1 MLRMFLIYSL
11 INTAETALNTGGT
24 RKVLFTTCKAGL
36 ASGSDVTRR
45 AGDSINRPMQ
55 HLSAHVRFHY
65 NSKTLYAMPYG
76 VLGPIL
82 ILTFSLDV
90 IWRHMASLPQNSSFR
105 FLEAYFLRYF

>member
-1 MLRMFLIYSL
+1 MSYATYFGASMLRMFLIYSL

-45 AGDSINRPMQ
+45 AGDSIDRPMQ

-65 NSKTLYAMPYG
+65 NSKTLY
-76 VLGPIL
+76 
-82 ILTFSLDV
+82 D
-90 IWRHMASLPQNSSFR
+90 MA
-105 FLEAYFLRYF
+105 